1 MKALPPSLIICSLS
15 LFLLSQSLCNVHL
28 AEDSGPTPKN
38 NSPNKSPKK
47 QAKPANQERHLQ
59 QSGPSAMAVLNMKR
73 ANEEYQRSLREYLKK
88 FRNEQMAIAARFE
101 ETFDN
106 LLVDI
111 EAQNKKQFMMHVGD
125 IASSVA
131 DKNRKH
137 AKIYNQFNRLKIKK
151 KNDWMFPKI

>member
-1 MKALPPSLIICSLS
+1 
-15 LFLLSQSLCNVHL
+15 
-28 AEDSGPTPKN
+28 
-38 NSPNKSPKK
+38 
-47 QAKPANQERHLQ
+47 
-59 QSGPSAMAVLNMKR
+59 
-73 ANEEYQRSLREYLKK
+73 
-88 FRNEQMAIAARFE
+88 MAIAARFE